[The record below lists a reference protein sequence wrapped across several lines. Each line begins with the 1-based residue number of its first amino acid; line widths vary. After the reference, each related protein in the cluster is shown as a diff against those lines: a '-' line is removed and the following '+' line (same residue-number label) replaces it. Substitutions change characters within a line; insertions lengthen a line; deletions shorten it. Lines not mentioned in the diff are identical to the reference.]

1 MEVLGFYDEPYV
13 VRVAPPPRRIP
24 RPVVTTAPPMTP
36 ATDATS
42 RVASLWETTQIEES
56 ALEWWRPQVV
66 ARRRLGGSRVR
77 VSTLGA
83 LAAAIFLIVLTISS
97 VLSGR
102 SEQVEQ
108 TRSTIITE
116 AVALENLLPQLSDV
130 VTALDDPTGPDL
142 ATSTEILLSAES
154 TARRLFSAAGSLQE
168 DDSDIRAAAVTGA
181 SEVLEVTSRVNRLLA
196 YRLAVDGILQP
207 PALPDAPGSDQL
219 AAVTESV
226 TGWRVEVEL
235 ALEEITSSALPAH
248 NALLEEWMKGLDA
261 WQARYLDAV
270 RQDDV
275 EGAGAARADLEDQ
288 LASLGAA
295 LRSELATVSGELLS
309 QLGDATTAIDRLV
322 GD

>member
-1 MEVLGFYDEPYV
+1 
-13 VRVAPPPRRIP
+13 
-24 RPVVTTAPPMTP
+24 MTP

-56 ALEWWRPQVV
+56 ALEWWRPQVI

-181 SEVLEVTSRVNRLLA
+181 SEVLEVTSLVNRLLA
-196 YRLAVDGILQP
+196 YRLAVEGILQP

-219 AAVTESV
+219 AAITESV

-235 ALEEITSSALPAH
+235 ALEAITSSALPAH

>member
-1 MEVLGFYDEPYV
+1 M
-13 VRVAPPPRRIP
+13 
-24 RPVVTTAPPMTP
+24 
-36 ATDATS
+36 
-42 RVASLWETTQIEES
+42 
-56 ALEWWRPQVV
+56 
-66 ARRRLGGSRVR
+66 R

-181 SEVLEVTSRVNRLLA
+181 SEVLEVTSLVNRLLA
-196 YRLAVDGILQP
+196 YRLAVEGILQP

-219 AAVTESV
+219 AAITESV

>member
-1 MEVLGFYDEPYV
+1 MINSTARRRGRHAAVTPRPVPVSLPPPPAPRKRSSEDGVRLPGMEVLGFYDEPYV

-154 TARRLFSAAGSLQE
+154 TARRLFSAAG
-168 DDSDIRAAAVTGA
+168 
-181 SEVLEVTSRVNRLLA
+181 
-196 YRLAVDGILQP
+196 
-207 PALPDAPGSDQL
+207 
-219 AAVTESV
+219 
-226 TGWRVEVEL
+226 
-235 ALEEITSSALPAH
+235 
-248 NALLEEWMKGLDA
+248 
-261 WQARYLDAV
+261 
-270 RQDDV
+270 
-275 EGAGAARADLEDQ
+275 
-288 LASLGAA
+288 
-295 LRSELATVSGELLS
+295 
-309 QLGDATTAIDRLV
+309 
-322 GD
+322 